1 MERTLVIIKPD
12 GVRRHLIG
20 RIIQRF
26 EGKGFSNHRNEICY
40 YDRRISKRALP
51 TFIWT

>member
-26 EGKGFSNHRNEICY
+26 EEKGLAI
-40 YDRRISKRALP
+40 
-51 TFIWT
+51 T